1 MLPLFGSTVKLDRL
15 HSGTYQNVSLFP
27 IMSLLISFPIL
38 YVSFLFFRM
47 KKSVRNVVTPKVS
60 FTQPSSQHGPEDSID
75 EIDLKE
81 ANESHC
87 NSKTKNF
94 DCDNIDD
101 AMMALSSFRFDNY
114 EQQTFHEQG
123 IAFDHP
129 YDWLLDGDPKEITES
144 TFTNMNSSHH
154 SLTLELNPSQSLELE
169 MEMEDSYTGLE
180 LEPQCQ
186 AINVI
191 ENTVSIDAKEVY
203 VKPQEDIEPEER
215 IIDESRKESLESN
228 SIDADPKSFYSFQ
241 KDDKWMDTWNGIP
254 DFLPHQDTTT
264 PEGQFILKCQID
276 RDKSDVA
283 LEEVDDEKDQYIK
296 ELTDEYCDSENTILE
311 MLQSMPWEDFDEH
324 KNEEH
329 DLVSESA
336 MQQNAYLIE
345 KMSTLDELHQTVTAT
360 LLQKVKFKEEEIAL
374 EMKRAQAVDHDV
386 TSALSYAKQAIT
398 YVQRTKGRDEGLGVS
413 RDGVLGGLYILEES
427 NKRDLLLQLQAVM
440 MKIQEVAEMEASVF
454 DFVHNF
460 TTNLLQDANGLD
472 NVLKTCENLKNK
484 LLRDDVY
491 LRLECLDESRERVSQ
506 IMNYLCQ
513 KVEEELMTFLF
524 QRCNG
529 EFEYKWDERIHNKYN
544 TLLEARI
551 TFDDMK
557 IEETKMTSDDDS
569 SQEEKEDLPD
579 DLASQW
585 AYSIHKALCFEAERC
600 LTKALLDPTPLYD
613 CSQED
618 PSNFESNI
626 AEIRENLLKIQCFGQ
641 DAASVRALT
650 NNLFSIRLEFDER
663 DPNIVGIF
671 HKLCY
676 SLCEVLNSY
685 QKLLQWHINC
695 CTCKIEGE
703 NNISAAD
710 EESESCSL
718 VATCDDLDCT
728 KDDHTKSTSASNCSR
743 TSSPIQHLRKHS
755 DSDTDIPRIP
765 HSISGPQDNNV
776 SDDQEKF
783 EELSISISSNK
794 RALWLH
800 CKSILVHFLETI
812 FTSTEDKEEEDWSL
826 TWRQD
831 LESLSD
837 IYKLCEQFLTIGRS
851 FVEVGDLDLAR
862 SFLSESKNECDL
874 RKSFGRLCERYISGA
889 HEEAMTEIGT
899 MMASETWDL
908 LPIDFVENGDDE
920 DSHSQVIKSINK
932 FLLGVQ
938 QSTCTLVARENCRQA
953 WYNKFNSQPTKTLE
967 SFFEEGQNPFG
978 LVEIDGA
985 KEKSE
990 NLTSLDLTLTLDG
1003 IIDERKTLFDKV
1015 LSYSSKSEIVLATKT
1030 ALNGLARWSIR
1041 LLDINTKLPI
1051 VTSQIVT
1058 VICNLYDLYFL
1069 TVFRLCSGTGGNES
1083 ILLGTNKRSD
1093 HILIDR
1099 FPRDIPPPQSGFRN
1113 FNRSNSFGMPR
1124 NSSNSQLDPVLK
1136 RFMNMLVTKYCV
1148 ADINAPHLS
1157 EEDGIAKAN
1166 RFITRGQASLAS
1178 WISLEQ
1184 VESWVLC
1191 HDDLSRRDE
1200 NLYTAKCMEKLFAAS
1215 SSCLFV
1221 TCLLEA
1227 CIFKMNSGSVTKKN
1241 SPIIKY
1247 YKHLIG
1253 AINTIHLKSMQIC
1266 GSRAIMSRKTVAN
1279 VSYSLVYFLLLYL
1292 NFSLP
1297 SFQKIVALGDVWA
1310 GSKIKEHCNTYIDQ
1324 LSDRYLTLWD
1334 HLSTSSLAASEGIL
1348 HDVWKHVLESGY
1360 LALLEGFA
1368 KVHNCSTEGRALMSI
1383 DLASFSSN
1391 INKRAI
1397 TERFIETFGKKK
1409 DFVPPPPITNMRG
1422 MQYVDMYIKVFYFPQ
1437 EDALKWIEENRE
1449 EYHLAQLLSL
1459 VSNGA
1464 HNQMPSIKFQE
1475 MMSLRQKVKSA

>member
-1 MLPLFGSTVKLDRL
+1 
-15 HSGTYQNVSLFP
+15 
-27 IMSLLISFPIL
+27 
-38 YVSFLFFRM
+38 M

-60 FTQPSSQHGPEDSID
+60 FTQPSSQHSLGDSVDD

-81 ANESHC
+81 VNESHC
-87 NSKTKNF
+87 NSKTNF

-129 YDWLLDGDPKEITES
+129 YDWLLDGDPKEITEH
-144 TFTNMNSSHH
+144 TFAKMNSSQH

-180 LEPQCQ
+180 LETHCQ

-191 ENTVSIDAKEVY
+191 ENTASIDAKGVY
-203 VKPQEDIEPEER
+203 VKPQSEDIEPEER
-215 IIDESRKESLESN
+215 IIDESRKETLESK
-228 SIDADPKSFYSFQ
+228 SMITVPKSFYSFQ

-276 RDKSDVA
+276 RDKSGVA
-283 LEEVDDEKDQYIK
+283 LEDVDDEKDQYIK

-311 MLQSMPWEDFDEH
+311 MLQSMPWEDFEH

-329 DLVSESA
+329 DLFSTST

-345 KMSTLDELHQTVTAT
+345 KMSILDELHQTVTAT

-386 TSALSYAKQAIT
+386 TSALSYATQAIT
-398 YVQRTKGRDEGLGVS
+398 YVHRAKGRDEGLGVS

-440 MKIQEVAEMEASVF
+440 MKIQEVAEMEANVF

-491 LRLECLDESRERVSQ
+491 LRLECLNESRERVSQ

-513 KVEEELMTFLF
+513 KVEEELMKFLF

-529 EFEYKWDERIHNKYN
+529 EFEYQWDERIHNEYN

-551 TFDDMK
+551 TFDDLK
-557 IEETKMTSDDDS
+557 VEESKMTNDDDS

-618 PSNFESNI
+618 PSIFESNI

-663 DPNIVGIF
+663 DPNIVGIY
-671 HKLCY
+671 HKLCF

-685 QKLLQWHINC
+685 QKLLEWHTNC
-695 CTCKIEGE
+695 RACKIEGE
-703 NNISAAD
+703 NNHINVGN
-710 EESESCSL
+710 EESESCSP
-718 VATCDDLDCT
+718 VATCDDLDST
-728 KDDHTKSTSASNCSR
+728 KDDLTKSTSASNCSR
-743 TSSPIQHLRKHS
+743 TSSPIQHFKTNC

-765 HSISGPQDNNV
+765 QSISGPQDNEI
-776 SDDQEKF
+776 SDDQEIF
-783 EELSISISSNK
+783 EELVTSISSNK

-800 CKSILVHFLETI
+800 CKSILVQFLDTI

-851 FVEVGDLDLAR
+851 FVQEGDLDLAR
-862 SFLSESKNECDL
+862 SFLSESKEECDL
-874 RKSFGRLCERYISGA
+874 KKSFGMLCERYISGA

-908 LPIDFVENGDDE
+908 LPIDLIGNIDNADA
-920 DSHSQVIKSINK
+920 HSQVIKSINS
-932 FLLGVQ
+932 FLCGVQ
-938 QSTCTLVARENCRQA
+938 QSTCTSVTRGNYQRA
-953 WYNKFNSQPTKTLE
+953 WYNKFNSQPSQTLE
-967 SFFEEGQNPFG
+967 SFFEGGTNPFA
-978 LVEIDGA
+978 LADMHVADKIA
-985 KEKSE
+985 E
-990 NLTSLDLTLTLDG
+990 NLAASFDLSHVLDG
-1003 IIDERKTLFDKV
+1003 MTEERNCMFEKV
-1015 LSYSSKSEIVLATKT
+1015 LSYSSKNEITLATKT
-1030 ALNGLARWSIR
+1030 VLNGLARWSIR
-1041 LLDINTKLPI
+1041 LLDIKRKLPI
-1051 VTSQIVT
+1051 TTPQIVN

-1069 TVFRLCSGTGGNES
+1069 TVFRLCSGTGGNEA

-1093 HILIDR
+1093 YVLIDR
-1099 FPRDIPPPQSGFRN
+1099 FPRDIPPPQSAYRN
-1113 FNRSNSFGMPR
+1113 FSRSNSFGMPR
-1124 NSSNSQLDPVLK
+1124 NSSNSQLDPIMK

-1184 VESWVLC
+1184 VESWVLF
-1191 HDDLSRRDE
+1191 HDDFSRRDE
-1200 NLYTAKCMEKLFAAS
+1200 TLYTAKCMEKLFAAS

-1227 CIFKMNSGSVTKKN
+1227 CLLKMNSESLNQKN

-1247 YKHLIG
+1247 YKQLIG

-1266 GSRAIMSRKTVAN
+1266 GSRAIMSRKIVAN
-1279 VSYSLVYFLLLYL
+1279 VSHSLDHSFVLYGNYSILFLE
-1292 NFSLP
+1292 
-1297 SFQKIVALGDVWA
+1297 KIVALGDVWA

-1348 HDVWKHVLESGY
+1348 NDVWKHVLESGY

-1368 KVHNCSTEGRALMSI
+1368 KIHNCSTEGRALMSI

-1391 INKRAI
+1391 VNKRAI

-1409 DFVPPPPITNMRG
+1409 DFVQPPSITNMRG

-1449 EYHLAQLLSL
+1449 EYHLAQLLAL

-1464 HNQMPSIKFQE
+1464 HNQMPASKFNE
-1475 MMSLRQKVKSA
+1475 IMSLRQKVKLA

>member
-1 MLPLFGSTVKLDRL
+1 
-15 HSGTYQNVSLFP
+15 
-27 IMSLLISFPIL
+27 
-38 YVSFLFFRM
+38 M

-60 FTQPSSQHGPEDSID
+60 FTQPSSQHGQEDSID
-75 EIDLKE
+75 EIDLE
-81 ANESHC
+81 RNANESAY
-87 NSKTKNF
+87 NSETNL

-101 AMMALSSFRFDNY
+101 AMMALSSLRFEND
-114 EQQTFHEQG
+114 EQQTDDNH
-123 IAFDHP
+123 AFDHP
-129 YDWLLDGDPKEITES
+129 YDWLLDGDPKEISES
-144 TFTNMNSSHH
+144 IFTNMNSSQH

-169 MEMEDSYTGLE
+169 METEDSYTGLE
-180 LEPQCQ
+180 LEPQCK
-186 AINVI
+186 AVTVIDNTLSIN
-191 ENTVSIDAKEVY
+191 AKEAQ
-203 VKPQEDIEPEER
+203 VKPQSVDAEPQER
-215 IIDESRKESLESN
+215 IQDENQKEDLESK
-228 SIDADPKSFYSFQ
+228 SRDAVHKSFYSFQ
-241 KDDKWMDTWNGIP
+241 NDETWMDTWNGIP

-276 RDKSDVA
+276 RDKSDVG
-283 LEEVDDEKDQYIK
+283 LDELDTENEQYIK

-311 MLQSMPWEDFDEH
+311 ILQSMPWEDFDEY
-324 KNEEH
+324 KDAEN
-329 DLVSESA
+329 DLFAESA

-398 YVQRTKGRDEGLGVS
+398 YVQRAKGRDEGLGFS

-427 NKRDLLLQLQAVM
+427 NKRDLLLQLQAIM
-440 MKIQEVAEMEASVF
+440 MKIEEVAEMEASVF

-460 TTNLLQDANGLD
+460 TTNLLQDSNGLD

-484 LLRDDVY
+484 LLRDDTY

-513 KVEEELMTFLF
+513 KVEEELMAFIF

-529 EFEYKWDERIHNKYN
+529 EFEYKWNEKIHNEYN

-551 TFDDMK
+551 TFDDLKM
-557 IEETKMTSDDDS
+557 EESKLTSNDDR
-569 SQEEKEDLPD
+569 SQEEEEEDLPD
-579 DLASQW
+579 DFASQW
-585 AYSIHKALCFEAERC
+585 AYSIHKSLCFEADRS
-600 LTKALLDPTPLYD
+600 LAKALLDPTVLYD
-613 CSQED
+613 CSTEE
-618 PSNFESNI
+618 PSTFESNI
-626 AEIRENLLKIQCFGQ
+626 AEIRESLQKIQCFGQ
-641 DAASVRALT
+641 DAAAVRALT

-671 HKLCY
+671 HKLCL
-676 SLCEVLNSY
+676 SLSEVLNSY
-685 QKLLQWHINC
+685 QKLLKWHTNC
-695 CTCKIEGE
+695 YTCKIEGE
-703 NNISAAD
+703 NNTAD

-743 TSSPIQHLRKHS
+743 TSSPIQHLRNHS

-765 HSISGPQDNNV
+765 HSISGPQDNDV

-783 EELSISISSNK
+783 EELAISISSNK

-800 CKSILVHFLETI
+800 CKSVLVQFLETI
-812 FTSTEDKEEEDWSL
+812 FASTEDKEEEDWSL

-851 FVEVGDLDLAR
+851 FVQEGDVDLAI
-862 SFLSESKNECDL
+862 SFLSESKNECSL
-874 RKSFGRLCERYISGA
+874 KKSFGRLCEKYISGA
-889 HEEAMTEIGT
+889 HEEAMAEIGT

-908 LPIDFVENGDDE
+908 LPIDFIENDDDDE
-920 DSHSQVIKSINK
+920 SQTQVIKSINN

-953 WYNKFNSQPTKTLE
+953 WYNNYNSQPTKTLE
-967 SFFEEGQNPFG
+967 SFFEEGQNPFA

-985 KEKSE
+985 KEKSD

-1015 LSYSSKSEIVLATKT
+1015 LSYSSKNEIALATKT

-1051 VTSQIVT
+1051 ATSQIET

-1157 EEDGIAKAN
+1157 EEDDIAKAN

-1184 VESWVLC
+1184 VESWVLF

-1227 CIFKMNSGSVTKKN
+1227 CILKMNSGSVNKKN

-1247 YKHLIG
+1247 YKQLIG

-1266 GSRAIMSRKTVAN
+1266 GSRAIMSRKIVAN
-1279 VSYSLVYFLLLYL
+1279 VSYGLVHFFLL
-1292 NFSLP
+1292 
-1297 SFQKIVALGDVWA
+1297 
-1310 GSKIKEHCNTYIDQ
+1310 
-1324 LSDRYLTLWD
+1324 
-1334 HLSTSSLAASEGIL
+1334 
-1348 HDVWKHVLESGY
+1348 
-1360 LALLEGFA
+1360 
-1368 KVHNCSTEGRALMSI
+1368 
-1383 DLASFSSN
+1383 
-1391 INKRAI
+1391 
-1397 TERFIETFGKKK
+1397 
-1409 DFVPPPPITNMRG
+1409 
-1422 MQYVDMYIKVFYFPQ
+1422 
-1437 EDALKWIEENRE
+1437 
-1449 EYHLAQLLSL
+1449 
-1459 VSNGA
+1459 
-1464 HNQMPSIKFQE
+1464 
-1475 MMSLRQKVKSA
+1475 